1 MKITNIILFALVT
14 MLALLAGKSF
24 AASTPMPALVVGV
37 NGTADFVTT
46 NYFKL
51 DKKGSAD
58 VVTNYITVAKS
69 VTFNNAKIYNLISN
83 AVANAH
89 SISGNTNIPSTT
101 LPADGYI
108 AFNPTFDG
116 GHDEFFYVTNKSG
129 YYFPLGGVT
138 TNDTYYS
145 WIELDTLIVS
155 YGNTGFGIYFDAS
168 YKETADL
175 NTQDGSVAST
185 STALLYIHDNPLSYD
200 DSDNIY
206 EYQANNMAI
215 EIHGILKANITF
227 KDGNTS
233 LESASLTGTGNIIL
247 PGYQD
252 DGEGE
257 VTSATAKFTK

>member
-1 MKITNIILFALVT
+1 MKITKTILCAMAAF
-14 MLALLAGKSF
+14 ALLAGKVS
-24 AASTPMPALVVGV
+24 AASTPVPATVLSVS
-37 NGTADFVTT
+37 GTASFVTT
-46 NYFKL
+46 NIIKF
-51 DKKGSAD
+51 DKQGTTIVGS
-58 VVTNYITVAKS
+58 NYITVAKS
-69 VTFNNAKIYNLISN
+69 ETFNNAKIYSIISN

-89 SISGNTNIPSTT
+89 SISGNTNIPSTI

-116 GHDEFFYVTNKSG
+116 GSDEFFYVTNKTG
-129 YYFPLGGVT
+129 YYFALGGVT

-145 WIELDTLIVS
+145 WIELDTLLVG

-168 YKETADL
+168 YNETVDL
-175 NTQDGSVAST
+175 KTLDGSLTST

-206 EYQANNMAI
+206 EYQANNVAI
-215 EIHGILKANITF
+215 EIHGILKANITY
-227 KDGNTS
+227 KDDNSTIG
-233 LESASLTGTGNIIL
+233 SASLTGTGNIIL

-257 VTSATAKFTK
+257 VTSGSAKLTK